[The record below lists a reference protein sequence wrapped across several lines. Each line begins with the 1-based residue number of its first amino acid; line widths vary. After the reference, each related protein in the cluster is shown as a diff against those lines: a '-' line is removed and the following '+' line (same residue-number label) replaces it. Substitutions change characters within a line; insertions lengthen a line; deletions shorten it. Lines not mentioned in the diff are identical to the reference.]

1 MQMVKEGHTLH
12 FKVTQK
18 MMNETEK
25 VTSYT
30 FLLEPVMEINASKM
44 TLKIVETEEKT
55 MEKDIGT
62 RLQEIGDIIEVTF
75 GKKNVQGKLD
85 VEEEKEDEEKKDE
98 ELEDNDLPT
107 PEDEK

>member
-25 VTSYT
+25 VISHT

-44 TLKIVETEEKT
+44 QLKIVETEEKT

-62 RLQEIGDIIEVTF
+62 RLKEIGDIIEVTF
-75 GKKNVQGKLD
+75 GKKNIQGKLD
-85 VEEEKEDEEKKDE
+85 VEEDKEDDKLEEKPDE
-98 ELEDNDLPT
+98 K
-107 PEDEK
+107 PEDEPGEPE